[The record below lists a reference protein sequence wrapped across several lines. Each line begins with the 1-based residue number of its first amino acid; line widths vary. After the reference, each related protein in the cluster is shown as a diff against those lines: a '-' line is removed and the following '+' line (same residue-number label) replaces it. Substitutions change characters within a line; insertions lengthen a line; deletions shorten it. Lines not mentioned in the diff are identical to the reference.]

1 MKRLLSAVLVFAV
14 LLLSA
19 SCGEIFVR
27 GALHSGTET
36 TAGIVSIV
44 QFTATEGGTSITV
57 VTLMQ
62 SGVAKTLTFCGDLR
76 TRFPVDQVVRV
87 TFAPGSSCDSVIVIV
102 ID

>member
-1 MKRLLSAVLVFAV
+1 VKRLLSAVLVFAV

-62 SGVAKTLTFCGDLR
+62 SGGQDAHFLRRPAYAIPGRPGR
-76 TRFPVDQVVRV
+76 TRHICSWFLVRLR
-87 TFAPGSSCDSVIVIV
+87 DRHR
-102 ID
+102 D